1 MKAPT
6 LNSNRLTHD
15 DLVWFY
21 SATEFALGQMK
32 DIKKK
37 KPAEVDGEAFTSMRR
52 LATETGSLTIK
63 QLFRGSMKHFPYR
76 LDARIT
82 GQEKEV
88 LVIMFDKLKARRM
101 EDKESPVDMREL
113 ELMVLAAQAT
123 VREAARIASESTKVK
138 EGLDGIQDILDGKQ
152 D

>member
-1 MKAPT
+1 
-6 LNSNRLTHD
+6 
-15 DLVWFY
+15 
-21 SATEFALGQMK
+21 
-32 DIKKK
+32 
-37 KPAEVDGEAFTSMRR
+37 
-52 LATETGSLTIK
+52 
-63 QLFRGSMKHFPYR
+63 
-76 LDARIT
+76 
-82 GQEKEV
+82 
-88 LVIMFDKLKARRM
+88 MFDKLKARRM